1 MTTPSD
7 QQKEKSKVRYA
18 LIRGLTPSRF
28 ITIILLSLLGLLW
41 VGATIA
47 SAAAIDGVPGP
58 ATPAPIPSGNALTAL
73 PLGVVLVSFF
83 VTGLGYGLN
92 YVLPKIVSEPVKGV
106 MQWVYQAIG
115 VVGYQLAV
123 GDGFGLNEQ
132 TLVAFVVAIGTYGLS
147 HNFLY
152 KPPGW
157 NVKLGGGRNLSD
169 EKTTRPTS

>member
-1 MTTPSD
+1 M
-7 QQKEKSKVRYA
+7 RYA
-18 LIRGLTPSRF
+18 VIRGLTPSRV
-28 ITIILLSLLGLLW
+28 ITLMLLSLLGLLW
-41 VGATIA
+41 IGATIA
-47 SAAAIDGVPGP
+47 SAATSDVAVGVPGD
-58 ATPAPIPSGNALTAL
+58 ATPAPIPTGIALTAL
-73 PLGVVLVSFF
+73 PLGVVLTSFF

-92 YVLPKIVSEPVKGV
+92 YVLPKIMSEPVKGA

-132 TLVAFVVAIGTYGLS
+132 TLVAFVVAIGTYGVS

-157 NVKLGGGRNLSD
+157 NVKLGAGRNLQD
-169 EKTTRPTS
+169 EKRPAAASQSTT